1 MEELNIK
8 GFSFVNLE
16 LSNYEIKLFDIINI
30 INDLDY
36 NRFGNLKLLKK
47 ELIDYFKKV
56 CNNDITLI
64 KEVVNIICRIIDK
77 NIKKLN
83 KETGWITIRSSLPN
97 DEFDIPRWHMDG
109 CYFEPFNENNIK
121 FIFVLKGPQTL
132 LYDDNQKIR
141 NLVKNNED
149 RDFLSNN
156 INLENSIKIN
166 KGYGVLF
173 ITGDNNIAAIHSE
186 PPIKEQRLFISI
198 VFGSQEQINNLDLR
212 WNSK

>member
-16 LSNYEIKLFDIINI
+16 LSSYEIKLFDIINI

-77 NIKKLN
+77 NIKKL
-83 KETGWITIRSSLPN
+83 KRCARFELSTFGTKSKDVTIMLWSL
-97 DEFDIPRWHMDG
+97 IG
-109 CYFEPFNENNIK
+109 
-121 FIFVLKGPQTL
+121 
-132 LYDDNQKIR
+132 
-141 NLVKNNED
+141 
-149 RDFLSNN
+149 
-156 INLENSIKIN
+156 
-166 KGYGVLF
+166 
-173 ITGDNNIAAIHSE
+173 
-186 PPIKEQRLFISI
+186 
-198 VFGSQEQINNLDLR
+198 
-212 WNSK
+212 